1 MQQSQWHPMEMLL
14 KTPPQLQYVKNIR
27 KAICTQFFQLASTE
41 TPTFGPYNTI
51 MCRPGTIFSYET
63 TTSTGQGVIF
73 AFDIL
78 IHSPA
83 TTIQNLVSVRNAAS
97 NYVSL
102 TVYYDPADGLVKVK
116 LQNPIWNEVAGSD
129 LAVELGRL
137 S

>member
-1 MQQSQWHPMEMLL
+1 M
-14 KTPPQLQYVKNIR
+14 
-27 KAICTQFFQLASTE
+27 
-41 TPTFGPYNTI
+41 I

-63 TTSTGQGVIF
+63 TTSTGQGVLF

-102 TVYYDPADGLVKVK
+102 TVYYDPADGKAKVK
-116 LQNPIWNEVAGSD
+116 LQNPTWNEVVGSD

>member
-1 MQQSQWHPMEMLL
+1 M
-14 KTPPQLQYVKNIR
+14 
-27 KAICTQFFQLASTE
+27 
-41 TPTFGPYNTI
+41 I

-63 TTSTGQGVIF
+63 TDVTEQGVLF

-83 TTIQNLVSVRNAAS
+83 TTTQNLVSVRNALS

-102 TVYYDPADGLVKVK
+102 TVYYDPADRLVKVK
-116 LQNPIWNEVAGSD
+116 LQNPTWNQVLVSP
-129 LAVELGRL
+129 LAIELGIL